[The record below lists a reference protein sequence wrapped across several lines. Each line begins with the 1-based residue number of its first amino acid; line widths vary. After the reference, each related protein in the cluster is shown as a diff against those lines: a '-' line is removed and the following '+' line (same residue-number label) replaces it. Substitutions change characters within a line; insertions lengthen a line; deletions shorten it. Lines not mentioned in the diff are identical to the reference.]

1 MLNIFP
7 IQFLAPLAYMLLR
20 IVLGLVLLYLGTS
33 HIRNRHS
40 LKDIFSFSFFPY
52 GLFMTWYLG
61 SIEIL
66 IGIMFIVGF
75 FTQIAALLGMAFS
88 LKFIIMY
95 KHFTHPLIPSRLC
108 FLFMFMISFTLFI
121 TGAGPFAFDLP
132 I

>member
-7 IQFLAPLAYMLLR
+7 IQFLAPFAYMLLR

-40 LKDIFSFSFFPY
+40 LKEVLSFPFFPY

-61 SIEIL
+61 SVEML
-66 IGIMFIVGF
+66 IGIMLFVGL
-75 FTQIAALLGMAFS
+75 FTQIAALLGMALS
-88 LKFIIMY
+88 LKFIVMH
-95 KHFTHPLIPSRLC
+95 KHFSHPLMPSRLC